1 MVLAEPIQITQH
13 IGQALEHL
21 GLRYF
26 VGGSLA
32 SSLHGIP
39 RATQDVDIVAE
50 MQEEHIDLF
59 VKALEEE
66 FYVDVDMIQ
75 EAIHRQASF
84 NVIHLATM
92 FKVDI
97 FILKSDAPSKE
108 EMTRRE
114 QYQVTYDPLQRLFL
128 ASAEDVIL
136 HKLYWYQLGGC
147 IAERQWSDV
156 LGVLQVQSERL
167 DHPYLVKGA
176 QQRGVAEL
184 LEQALQEAQQLQP

>member
-1 MVLAEPIQITQH
+1 MMLAEPIQITQR
-13 IGQALEHL
+13 ITQVLERL

-26 VGGSLA
+26 IGGSLA

-39 RATQDVDIVAE
+39 RATQDVDIVTE
-50 MQEEHIDLF
+50 IQEDHIDLL
-59 VKALEEE
+59 VKALEGE
-66 FYVDVDMIQ
+66 FYIDASVIR

-114 QYQVTYDPLQRLFL
+114 RYQVSRYRRCRSCAFRHWCAGDCRGEVLALTGDPTAPSPHCEELQEVYTEMLWL
-128 ASAEDVIL
+128 ISGGDVP
-136 HKLYWYQLGGC
+136 
-147 IAERQWSDV
+147 
-156 LGVLQVQSERL
+156 LGVMSSGRSGKATVDTFL
-167 DHPYLVKGA
+167 
-176 QQRGVAEL
+176 
-184 LEQALQEAQQLQP
+184 